1 MRTYM
6 DPDSGEFV
14 GEFETRGADGEVSR
28 QSEWF
33 ATQAEAEHF
42 SKTGE
47 LKKTPENKSQV
58 AQTTKDQI
66 GFWAFAEVGAR
77 NFQYDATSL
86 YFDCKPTT
94 RIVKVKVTLD
104 PSDTYSV
111 RVTKKDGTE
120 LYSESDIYN
129 SMLAELIRNL
139 QYRLAPK
146 KGA

>member
-1 MRTYM
+1 MTYM
-6 DPDSGEFV
+6 DPDTGEFV
-14 GEFETRGADGEVSR
+14 GEFETRNPDDGEVTR
-28 QSEWF
+28 QTEWF
-33 ATQAEAEHF
+33 KTQAEAEYF
-42 SKTGE
+42 SKTG
-47 LKKTPENKSQV
+47 KAPDVRTRV
-58 AQTTKDQI
+58 ADTIKDQI

-77 NFQYDATSL
+77 SFQYDATSL

-120 LYSESDIYN
+120 LYSESDVYN
-129 SMLAELIRNL
+129 DMLPELIRNL

-146 KGA
+146 KGE